1 MTIFRSLMISILLPI
16 LLSAGITSI
25 ALAAEPTAEAPVYIE
40 ADRMESDQQ
49 RDVVVFTGSVQA
61 KQGDIVITADT
72 MTVNYST
79 AAPEKIGNEPQG
91 DTMTQKIKTILAQGN
106 VKVVKGDWIATGN
119 TMRYFSS
126 ERKVRLSGNAKAWQD
141 QNQISGEHIIM
152 YLDEGR
158 SVVERSGPEGERV
171 KAYIYTDGTIGSE
184 KPPQK

>member
-1 MTIFRSLMISILLPI
+1 MAIFRSLMFSILLPI
-16 LLSAGITSI
+16 LLSAGITCI
-25 ALAAEPTAEAPVYIE
+25 ALAGEPAADEPVYVE

-49 RDVVVFTGSVQA
+49 QDVVVFTGSVQA
-61 KQGDIVITADT
+61 KQGDIVIHADE

-79 AAPEKIGNEPQG
+79 AVPKKTGNEARD
-91 DTMTQKIKTILAQGN
+91 DTITKKITTILARGN

-141 QNQISGEHIIM
+141 QNRISGEHIIM

-158 SVVERSGPEGERV
+158 TVVERSGPEGERV

-184 KPPQK
+184 KPPQE